1 MNYFFLDPS
10 FAVRTSVLGLL
21 LLAGQPAM
29 AQTMKPGLWE
39 INNKMQSDS
48 GEMEKA
54 MANMEKQMAGMP
66 PEQRK
71 QMQDMMAKQGV
82 AMGPGAGGGM
92 SMKVCMT
99 KEMAERNEMPSQQ
112 QGDCKTTHSPRS
124 GNTMKFAYTC
134 TQLPSSGEG
143 LITFVSDTAYTM
155 KMASTTTVKGKAEKM
170 NMDASG
176 KWLSADCGNIK
187 PIAPPKK

>member
-1 MNYFFLDPS
+1 MKFNTTFL
-10 FAVRTSVLGLL
+10 ATIT
-21 LLAGQPAM
+21 LAMATGAA

-39 INNKMQSDS
+39 INNKMQSGS

-54 MANMEKQMAGMP
+54 MTGMP

-71 QMQDMMAKQGV
+71 QMQDMLAKQG
-82 AMGPGAGGGM
+82 MGQGGAGGM
-92 SMKVCMT
+92 SVKICMT

-124 GNTMKFAYTC
+124 GNTMKFSYTC
-134 TQLPSSGEG
+134 AQPPSSGEG
-143 LITFVSDTAYTM
+143 LITYVSDTAYTM
-155 KMASTTTVKGKAEKM
+155 KMATTATVRGKAEKM

-187 PIAPPKK
+187 PLAAPKK